1 MCLCVY
7 DVCCGRTGHG
17 VGVEIRDQCCGFG
30 SLRLFPVPGWEGAW
44 EPNSG
49 HQACSVDDFMAE
61 PLHWPSMSP
70 VLETQLVVDQLPI
83 ATFSFLNCNI

>member
-7 DVCCGRTGHG
+7 DVCCGRPGHG
-17 VGVEIRDQCCGFG
+17 VGVEIRDPCCGF
-30 SLRLFPVPGWEGAW
+30 SSPHLFPVPEAW

-49 HQACSVDDFMAE
+49 HQACSADDFTAE

-70 VLETQLVVDQLPI
+70 VLETRRWWRW
-83 ATFSFLNCNI
+83 